1 MFIII
6 AILGGLVGS
15 AYVWV
20 NEHLTMMRK
29 KFWAGKNPAW
39 RIVEA
44 LVIVCTILTMFFFIP
59 MLFECKHL
67 PDWAGDADDSHRKL
81 AGYHSLVPIQYN
93 CEAGY
98 YNEMATLLLTPQE
111 TTILQLYSR
120 NTYEYFDIPTLAVF
134 TVFFF
139 FCAVTAYGIAVPAGL
154 FIPSMMIGAGMGRLF
169 GEIVNGISGEHTV
182 VRRGGGGE
190 REEGRQKQKRRQRP
204 ASATSPN
211 CARSRR
217 QPPSP
222 LALVRSANDPLLLCP
237 GCFFQAAH
245 SSFALASLA
254 QDPGFYGL
262 IGAAAVLGGITRMT
276 ISLTVI
282 MVEITNNINY
292 MLPIMLSVAISK
304 AVGDHFTESLYD
316 VHMELAGIPYI
327 ESEPPQ
333 VRPFRDRER
342 SERKE
347 GLPNHP
353 DYDNRRQTEATPHAH
368 DATPHT
374 NGARAGR

>member
-182 VRRGGGGE
+182 VRRGGG
-190 REEGRQKQKRRQRP
+190 
-204 ASATSPN
+204 ASAKKG
-211 CARSRR
+211 ARNRNGANDRR
-217 QPPSP
+217 PQPAQI
-222 LALVRSANDPLLLCP
+222 ALVRDANRLLLLRSCGAPTTPFFCAPAAFFKLLTPLLPSLRSHRTP
-237 GCFFQAAH
+237 ASTVSSAPLPSSAA
-245 SSFALASLA
+245 S
-254 QDPGFYGL
+254 
-262 IGAAAVLGGITRMT
+262 
-276 ISLTVI
+276 
-282 MVEITNNINY
+282 
-292 MLPIMLSVAISK
+292 
-304 AVGDHFTESLYD
+304 
-316 VHMELAGIPYI
+316 
-327 ESEPPQ
+327 
-333 VRPFRDRER
+333 
-342 SERKE
+342 
-347 GLPNHP
+347 
-353 DYDNRRQTEATPHAH
+353 
-368 DATPHT
+368 
-374 NGARAGR
+374 RA

>member
-1 MFIII
+1 
-6 AILGGLVGS
+6 
-15 AYVWV
+15 
-20 NEHLTMMRK
+20 
-29 KFWAGKNPAW
+29 
-39 RIVEA
+39 
-44 LVIVCTILTMFFFIP
+44 
-59 MLFECKHL
+59 
-67 PDWAGDADDSHRKL
+67 
-81 AGYHSLVPIQYN
+81 
-93 CEAGY
+93 
-98 YNEMATLLLTPQE
+98 
-111 TTILQLYSR
+111 
-120 NTYEYFDIPTLAVF
+120 
-134 TVFFF
+134 
-139 FCAVTAYGIAVPAGL
+139 
-154 FIPSMMIGAGMGRLF
+154 
-169 GEIVNGISGEHTV
+169 
-182 VRRGGGGE
+182 
-190 REEGRQKQKRRQRP
+190 
-204 ASATSPN
+204 
-211 CARSRR
+211 
-217 QPPSP
+217 
-222 LALVRSANDPLLLCP
+222 VRSANDPLLLCP